1 MEQKGVLLEVKHI
14 YKSFSGVPVLRDL
27 GFAIKKGEIHA
38 LMGENGAGKSTVIK
52 IITGVYTKDSGEI
65 VYEGREVP
73 INSRSDA
80 AKLGISTI
88 FQELSLIPTLTVAE
102 NIFLGRERTGPFGA
116 IRKKER
122 QKLVEE
128 LIAAYD
134 FPGGDLKSAVRG
146 CLADDYGRTYGIPD
160 DHGEPAPVSDHPGA
174 GCKGS
179 QYPLHF
185 PPHGG
190 GVSAVRHHH
199 GAAGR
204 LQGGDLRQ
212 G

>member
-88 FQELSLIPTLTVAE
+88 F
-102 NIFLGRERTGPFGA
+102 
-116 IRKKER
+116 
-122 QKLVEE
+122 
-128 LIAAYD
+128 
-134 FPGGDLKSAVRG
+134 
-146 CLADDYGRTYGIPD
+146 
-160 DHGEPAPVSDHPGA
+160 
-174 GCKGS
+174 
-179 QYPLHF
+179 
-185 PPHGG
+185 
-190 GVSAVRHHH
+190 
-199 GAAGR
+199 
-204 LQGGDLRQ
+204 
-212 G
+212 